1 MHFNFDN
8 PILEAF
14 DLIEKLEES
23 PSGQYQVINGLGLPT
38 SIKNKLWDEASKEY
52 HKQYYALEDR
62 LKATEWEEP
71 AEEEGAYYLKSTTV
85 VEEETDRFK
94 GEGELSGISS
104 TPYYDRDPWDSTIYV
119 NYIVRIF
126 DKQAN
131 TYLDSYSRTDSDA
144 KAFETKIK
152 EATKEALLKIA
163 REYLPNAEATFY
175 AARYIK
181 LSFIKDRNEASK
193 KYDELVANYKLTDAE
208 IEAEEK
214 RISDEIMSYYA
225 SKKPGEYVGD

>member
-1 MHFNFDN
+1 MHFNFDS

-14 DLIEKLEES
+14 DLLEKLEES
-23 PSGQYQVINGLGLPT
+23 PSGQYQAINGSGLPT
-38 SIKNKLWDEASKEY
+38 SIKNKLWDEVSKEY
-52 HKQYYALEDR
+52 HKQYYALKDR

-71 AEEEGAYYLKSTTV
+71 AEEEGAYYVKNTTI

-94 GEGELSGISS
+94 GEGILFGISRRPS
-104 TPYYDRDPWDSTIYV
+104 YDRDPWDSTIYV
-119 NYIVRIF
+119 NYMVRIF
-126 DKQAN
+126 DKQVN
-131 TYLDSYSRTDSDA
+131 TYLDSYSRTDSDI

-163 REYLPNAEATFY
+163 REYLPNAEASFY
-175 AARYIK
+175 GTQDIK
-181 LSFIKDRNEASK
+181 LSFIKDRKEVSK
-193 KYDELVANYKLTDAE
+193 KYNELVANYKLTDAE

-214 RISDEIMSYYA
+214 RIRDEIMSYYA